1 MIPALLGAAA
11 GDERENSPKCAPLTC
26 FEKEIVMLPSIRKIL
41 FATDLSDNCAS
52 ALVYAVSM
60 AEKYHARLMVLHV
73 LEPVTSNPYLQLKG
87 FKSDKEW
94 QSLERDKQEKLK
106 QILESRLKD
115 LCREINDRLSACQIP
130 DDHILLEEGVPV
142 EAILQVARKNQADL
156 IVIGTHGYGIV
167 KDALMGGT
175 ARRVLRRS
183 TLPVLVVHSGGS

>member
-1 MIPALLGAAA
+1 LGAAA
-11 GDERENSPKCAPLTC
+11 VDDGENSPKCTPLTC
-26 FEKEIVMLPSIRKIL
+26 FEKEIAMLPSIRKIL

-52 ALVYAVSM
+52 TLDYAVSM

-106 QILESRLKD
+106 HILEAGLKD

-142 EAILQVARKNQADL
+142 EVILQVARKNQADL

>member
-1 MIPALLGAAA
+1 MLPDLLGTAA
-11 GDERENSPKCAPLTC
+11 GDERENSPKFMPLTC
-26 FEKEIVMLPSIRKIL
+26 FEKEIAMLPSIRKIL

-52 ALVYAVSM
+52 ALDYAVSM
-60 AEKYHARLMVLHV
+60 AETYHARLMVLHV

-87 FKSDKEW
+87 FKSDEEW
-94 QSLERDKQEKLK
+94 QALERDKQEKLK
-106 QILESRLKD
+106 QILQARLKD
-115 LCREINDRLSACQIP
+115 LCREINGRLSACRIP

-142 EAILQVARKNQADL
+142 EAILLVARKHQADL